1 MPTDM
6 KTKET
11 KDHDNYLG
19 YKDDDDA
26 LNPFVDVLLH
36 AAFIL
41 GFIGLMAGLFFLC
54 WVVEG

>member
-1 MPTDM
+1 M

-19 YKDDDDA
+19 YEDDDDD
-26 LNPFVDVLLH
+26 LNPFVNVLLH

-41 GFIGLMAGLFFLC
+41 GFIGLMGGLFFLC
-54 WVVEG
+54 WVIEG